1 MTLDYSVAVE
11 QPTIVNVQNG
21 LKLNSDW
28 VTKAELIK
36 YKDLFSSPDV
46 KLDLGTAQGY
56 ASVKVTNGTYVS
68 KNNDKLKNLTFDL
81 LFTHNNQR
89 QKG

>member
-1 MTLDYSVAVE
+1 MAAFLSA
-11 QPTIVNVQNG
+11 PSPSIFWTIPLPNLVCSTSIPSNRVIF
-21 LKLNSDW
+21 S
-28 VTKAELIK
+28 
-36 YKDLFSSPDV
+36 KDTSV

-68 KNNDKLKNLTFDL
+68 KNNDKLRNLTFDL
-81 LFTHNNQR
+81 LFTHANQR

>member
-1 MTLDYSVAVE
+1 
-11 QPTIVNVQNG
+11 
-21 LKLNSDW
+21 
-28 VTKAELIK
+28 
-36 YKDLFSSPDV
+36 LFSSPDV
-46 KLDLGTAQGY
+46 KLDLGSAQGY

-68 KNNDKLKNLTFDL
+68 KNNDKLRNLTFDL

>member
-1 MTLDYSVAVE
+1 MNYYLLT
-11 QPTIVNVQNG
+11 T
-21 LKLNSDW
+21 
-28 VTKAELIK
+28 TKDKKDER
-36 YKDLFSSPDV
+36 YKDLFSSPDI
-46 KLDLGTAQGY
+46 KLDLGTVQGY